1 MLSTSIRIR
10 RNNSLGPQ
18 ELCQSKSCLG
28 PSTQSQL
35 APWLTSGT
43 KGTMCD
49 AAAAE
54 KRWKKERGKGP
65 TGSDY
70 KAQNVCTV
78 LVLLA
83 EKPPSHWGCW
93 TIFDYDRVWKAP
105 WGGIEG
111 RPEPLLPPE
120 REEARRGGAAAATTE
135 EGSQLSKFRKLSL
148 ALCSEWR
155 RCVRRGGGGSQCV
168 SAP

>member
-35 APWLTSGT
+35 APWW
-43 KGTMCD
+43 
-49 AAAAE
+49 AAAE

-70 KAQNVCTV
+70 KAQYCVRS
-78 LVLLA
+78 LIA

-120 REEARRGGAAAATTE
+120 REEVRRRPRRRRE
-135 EGSQLSKFRKLSL
+135 VNSQSFESFLWRSVV
-148 ALCSEWR
+148 CSEWR
-155 RCVRRGGGGSQCV
+155 RRLSVSQLRRVGL
-168 SAP
+168 ALL